1 MAYLE
6 ITDNGCGMDPV
17 TISRIF
23 DPFYTTK
30 FTGRGLGMSVVH
42 GIVRGHDGAVM
53 VNSEPGQ
60 GTTITVYL
68 PVSSSP
74 SQSFPEKSDE
84 PIDLNSEK
92 HKTDNGPLSVLVVD
106 DEPDVNGLICNILKK
121 QGINTVSAF
130 NGKQAVEMVNNH
142 PDSFCLAIV
151 DLTMP
156 EMDGVETF
164 RNLLQIRPNMR
175 VIMAS
180 GYDADE
186 IIKKFGAQSLPEHF
200 LKKPFDY
207 GSVTRL
213 VDELISG
220 LK

>member
-6 ITDNGCGMDPV
+6 VTDNGCGMDPV

-84 PIDLNSEK
+84 PIDLNAEK
-92 HKTDNGPLSVLVVD
+92 HKTNNGPLSVLVVD

-207 GSVTRL
+207 GNVTRL